1 MKSEYLDCYLR
12 VSTTS
17 QGHSLKS
24 QQSIGKRVSKILGL
38 KFRVHNEGTTS
49 SVKRDSKD
57 RLVDR
62 KVLSQI
68 KEDIEDKKITN
79 LWVVERERLFRDS
92 TESGFFRKNYLSSY
106 DMSINSIH

>member
-38 KFRVHNEGTTS
+38 KFRVHNEGSTS

-57 RLVDR
+57 IQRDSSLIQRDSKMLK
-62 KVLSQI
+62 KVLNKSFI
-68 KEDIEDKKITN
+68 ISKLI
-79 LWVVERERLFRDS
+79 
-92 TESGFFRKNYLSSY
+92 
-106 DMSINSIH
+106 